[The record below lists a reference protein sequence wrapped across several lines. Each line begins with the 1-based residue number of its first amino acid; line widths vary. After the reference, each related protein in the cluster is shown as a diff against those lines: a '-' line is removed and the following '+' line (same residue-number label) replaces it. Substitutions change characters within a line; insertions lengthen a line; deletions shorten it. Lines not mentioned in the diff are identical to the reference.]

1 MMKLAVYLGFEH
13 SAENEFTERLKVSC
27 ERFGIEVT
35 ECRTTDEIEEL
46 DPDLVL
52 SLHFHFPKLTRHP
65 TIGAHWNPSRFFA
78 DNPAYLRNLICLDAV
93 TTASGESQDF
103 INDIKIATGKEFP
116 FREMYPSAPILDFN
130 TPNFASAKLLYV
142 GKNWDGM
149 RHQDLFTTLSAMP
162 WFNIFGPKGAWG
174 YAIRAYRGELKL
186 DGVSVLETANS
197 AGVVLAL
204 HKREHFDSGIPN
216 MRVFEAPAAR
226 CMMIV
231 DEHPFVRKNYG
242 DLPLYVNS
250 KLPAVILADQIK
262 AYMEWVRSNPVE
274 AAARADAMHNIW
286 REQFSLDRFA
296 QQLPDFAD
304 EIRRVAGFVPLAK
317 RPAAGKP
324 AAATTAGDNIP
335 GQVDIIVRSTSRALD
350 FLDRALASLSRQS
363 YKNFSVTVV
372 QSGPTRGSSEVAA
385 LLGKYNLPGFVMYSP
400 EVLKPASAL
409 SVGLAKVK
417 GEFFALLDDDDVF
430 FDNHLEKC
438 LRRLWDEEADFAYS
452 GAIRIWEGGKPPW
465 PHVPE
470 RKFTDESFYLSDEPR
485 RLAYMDPFDRERLLA
500 GDNFITS
507 NSFVARS
514 TLLRNVELSAFNL
527 PELEDLDLL
536 LMLLKE
542 DVKVVHT
549 WSPTVAY
556 YWRASLG
563 DNRSLTSRQHDNIK
577 HRLRIRHNL
586 SDVLQQEHKGDI
598 FGHDNS
604 PINWNVRRLVV
615 GALPSVEYGSRTGHI
630 DDIEVTEDFVRI
642 TGWSW
647 FRDLSVD
654 QVIYLSTNL
663 PVKNANVFTKA
674 RSDVYESFDN
684 FDLYFCGFVI
694 EFQLFKKSDLV
705 VLQIDM
711 SSYDPAYGHIRF
723 AVAESCAFLIAK

>member
-1 MMKLAVYLGFEH
+1 MKVAVFLGFEH
-13 SAENEFTERLKVSC
+13 SAENEFTERLKISC
-27 ERFGIEVT
+27 ERFGIEVV
-35 ECRTTDEIEEL
+35 ECRTTDEIEEA

-78 DNPAYLRNLICLDAV
+78 DNPAYLRNLICLDGL
-93 TTASGESQDF
+93 TTASGESDDF
-103 INDIKIATGKEFP
+103 VNDIKVATGKEFP
-116 FREMYPSAPILDFN
+116 TREMYPSAPILDFK

-142 GKNWDGM
+142 GKNWDGV
-149 RHQDLFTTLSAMP
+149 RHQDLFTTLASMP

-174 YAIRAYRGELKL
+174 YASRAYRGELKL
-186 DGVSVLETANS
+186 DGISVLETANS

-231 DEHPFVRKNYG
+231 DEHPFVRKHYG
-242 DLPLYVNS
+242 ELPLYVNS
-250 KLPAVILADQIK
+250 KLPASILADQIK
-262 AYMEWVRSNPVE
+262 GHMEWVRSNPAE
-274 AAARADAMHNIW
+274 AAARTDAMHKIW
-286 REQFSLDRFA
+286 RERFSLDCFA
-296 QQLPDFAD
+296 QQLPDFAA
-304 EIRRVAGFVPLAK
+304 EVRHIGGFVPMAQ
-317 RPAAGKP
+317 RPAAKKTTVP
-324 AAATTAGDNIP
+324 AAGEATIP
-335 GQVDIIVRSTSRALD
+335 GQIDVIIRSTSRPLD
-350 FLDRALASLSRQS
+350 FLDRALTSLSRQS

-372 QSGPTRGSSEVAA
+372 QSGLSRSPNEIAEMLS
-385 LLGKYNLPGFVMYSP
+385 KYNLPGFVMYSN
-400 EVLKPASAL
+400 ELLSPASAL
-409 SVGLAKVK
+409 SVGLSKVK
-417 GEFFALLDDDDVF
+417 GEFFAILDDDDVF

-438 LRRLWDEEADFAYS
+438 LRSIWAEDADFAYS
-452 GAIRIWEGGKPPW
+452 GAVRVWEGGNPPW
-465 PHVPE
+465 PSVPE
-470 RKFTDESFYLSDEPR
+470 RKFTDENFYLQDEPR
-485 RLAYMDPFDRERLLA
+485 RLAYMDPYDRKRLLA

-542 DVKVVHT
+542 EVKVVHT

-563 DNRSLTSRQHDNIK
+563 DNRTLTSRQHSNIK
-577 HRLRIRHNL
+577 HRLRLRHNL
-586 SDVLQQEHKGDI
+586 SDVLLKDYKGDV

-615 GALPSVEYGSRTGHI
+615 GPLPNVDYGSRIGHV
-630 DDIEVTEDFVRI
+630 DQIEVTEEIVRI

-647 FRDLSVD
+647 FRDLSAD
-654 QVIYLSTNL
+654 QIIYLSTNL

-674 RSDVYESFDN
+674 RTDVYESFNN

-705 VLQIDM
+705 ALQIGI
-711 SSYDPAYGHIRF
+711 SSFDPVYGNIRF
-723 AVAESCAFLIAK
+723 AAAEGCAFLMAE

>member
-1 MMKLAVYLGFEH
+1 MKLAVFLGFEL
-13 SAENEFTERLKVSC
+13 SAENEFTERLKISC
-27 ERFGIEVT
+27 NRYGTEVI
-35 ECRTTDEIEEL
+35 ECRTSEEIEEAN
-46 DPDLVL
+46 PDLVL

-78 DNPAYLRNLICLDAV
+78 DNPAYLRNLICLDAL
-93 TTASGESQDF
+93 TTASGESEDF
-103 INDIKIATGKEFP
+103 ISDIKVATGKDFP
-116 FREMYPSAPILDFN
+116 AREMYPSAPILDFK
-130 TPNFASAKLLYV
+130 TPNFSSAKLLYV
-142 GKNWDGM
+142 GKNWDGA
-149 RHQDLFTTLSAMP
+149 RHRDLFTTLASMS

-174 YAIRAYRGELKL
+174 YASRAYRGELKL

-250 KLPAVILADQIK
+250 KLPANILADQIK
-262 AYMEWVRSNPVE
+262 AHMEWVRTNPAE
-274 AAARADAMHNIW
+274 AEARANAMHKIW
-286 REQFSLDRFA
+286 RERFSLDVFA

-304 EIRRVAGFVPLAK
+304 EIRRVAGFVPLAT
-317 RPAAGKP
+317 RPATGKSV
-324 AAATTAGDNIP
+324 AAATAETNIP
-335 GQVDIIVRSTSRALD
+335 GQVDIIVRSTSRPVE
-350 FLDRALASLSRQS
+350 FLDRALTSISQQS

-372 QSGPTRGSSEVAA
+372 QSGPARDPGEVAKM
-385 LLGKYNLPGFVMYSP
+385 LNDHGLPGCVLHSANLLSP
-400 EVLKPASAL
+400 AAAL
-409 SVGLAKVK
+409 SVGLSKVT
-417 GEFFALLDDDDVF
+417 GEFFAILDDDDVF
-430 FDNHLEKC
+430 FDNHLESC
-438 LRRLWDEEADFAYS
+438 MRRIWAEDADFVYS
-452 GAIRIWEGGKPPW
+452 GAIRAWEGGNPPW
-465 PHVPE
+465 PSVPE
-470 RKFTDESFYLSDEPR
+470 RKFTDESFYLQDEPR
-485 RLAYMDPFDRERLLA
+485 RLAYMDPFDRKRLLS

-507 NSFVARS
+507 NSFVAR
-514 TLLRNVELSAFNL
+514 TALLNNAELSAFNL

-556 YWRASLG
+556 FWRASLG
-563 DNRSLTSRQHDNIK
+563 DNRTLTSSQHSNIK

-586 SDVLQQEHKGDI
+586 SDVLLQEYKGDV

-615 GALPSVEYGSRTGHI
+615 GALPSVQHSGRSGHI
-630 DDIEVTEDFVRI
+630 DDIEVAEETVRI

-647 FRDLSVD
+647 FRDLSAD
-654 QVIYLSTNL
+654 QIVYLSTNL

-674 RSDVYESFDN
+674 RADVYENFNN

-705 VLQIDM
+705 ALQIGM
-711 SSYDPAYGHIRF
+711 SSYDPAYGHVSF
-723 AVAESCAFLIAK
+723 AVAESCAFLMAG